1 MTGIET
7 ILANNRAWSRR
18 MTQHQPDYFQ
28 KLAAQHAPD
37 YLWIG
42 CSDSRVP
49 ANEIVGLLPGELF
62 VHRNVANIVYPAD
75 LNCLSVVEYAVDV
88 LKVKDIIV
96 CGHYGCGGVKAA
108 LDHLTHGLI
117 DNWLT
122 KIKDIYVR
130 HHEEIETLKTK
141 KERVDRMC
149 ELNVIEQVDAL
160 SHTTIVQDAWRRSQ
174 RLTIHGLIYGLQDGL
189 IKDLGVPLSQVSDV
203 AEPFR
208 FTKKGRNVTKSPAT
222 KGEQVDQ
229 VHRKKKIKNDRHSQK
244 PEAASRASGK
254 EIRDD

>member
-1 MTGIET
+1 MNKAMTGIET

-18 MTQHQPDYFQ
+18 MTQRQPDYFQ

-88 LKVKDIIV
+88 LKVKDVIV

-130 HHEEIETLKTK
+130 HHEEIETLKTE

-174 RLTIHGLIYGLQDGL
+174 RLTIHGLIYGLHDGL
-189 IKDLGVPLSQVSDV
+189 IKDLGVRVSQVSQV

-208 FTKKGRNVTKSPAT
+208 FAKKGPAVVKSRAT
-222 KGEQVDQ
+222 DGKEPER
-229 VHRKKKIKNDRHSQK
+229 VHPKKKDKK
-244 PEAASRASGK
+244 
-254 EIRDD
+254 